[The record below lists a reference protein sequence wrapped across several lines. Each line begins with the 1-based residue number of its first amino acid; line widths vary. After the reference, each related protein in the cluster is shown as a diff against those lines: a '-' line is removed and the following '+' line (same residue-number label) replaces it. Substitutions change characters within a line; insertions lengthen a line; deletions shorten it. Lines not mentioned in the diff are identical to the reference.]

1 MKLDVGYRLAAF
13 IFAGPCPTGNAQL
26 VLVRSGG
33 ESEVCTEPKISLTP
47 PSLCSVMSREIVLTL
62 EFIPINH
69 IGFSPYIV

>member
-33 ESEVCTEPKISLTP
+33 ESEVCTEPKISLT
-47 PSLCSVMSREIVLTL
+47 STVTTL
-62 EFIPINH
+62 SHEQGNRFNT
-69 IGFSPYIV
+69 